1 MLEEERDRNMAAN
14 NRGHMR
20 PSRSP
25 PFVVVGL
32 LVVICIL
39 AFNYWTVSAKNKE
52 LVAKTSLLE
61 KEYEATVF
69 KKGALEKRN
78 DVISQDLV
86 GANRKLIEQ
95 QKLHATLEERII
107 NLQDE
112 NRELKKENDQLAIE
126 SHSCRDML
134 DIVKKNVTETHYQF
148 AELKGVHG
156 DLQKECDVLSQNN
169 VEFHNEKTQLKGDIE
184 ICNMELIRCGDAKIA
199 LNQTVREL
207 KQQLLL
213 IEQQQHLQ
221 HQEQNAMQQQ
231 REELQQQQDGRQQ
244 QQEDRYS
251 EQQQQQQQQ
260 QQQYGDQQQQY
271 ANQELQQQQYA
282 NQELQQQQYGDQQQ
296 QYGNQELQ
304 QRQES
309 DQAQQQYQQQQGD
322 ENNAGELGRQNEQ
335 EDRREEVVNFR
346 EPALPAYNFEPKE
359 IQQVNQYDLE
369 PPRMPTDDRYGL
381 ERPAFQDYPNPDD
394 QDVNREFPTRQAF
407 PLDNVDKE
415 QDYGN
420 YDELTAALRDQE
432 LVDVQ
437 REEDSLAQVDGQESE
452 IAASDASHDPPQ
464 LPYVLP
470 AYDMPQ
476 DMNNQDQIAAQPA
489 EVGDNR
495 LQYQGDTHR
504 EDQDRRELDEQG
516 RLPDRDPGMVAME
529 DAQLEADRQALGGE
543 TEQGA
548 EMRRPMLQQPM
559 MQRPMLQQ
567 PMMQRPT
574 I

>member
-335 EDRREEVVNFR
+335 EDRREE
-346 EPALPAYNFEPKE
+346 
-359 IQQVNQYDLE
+359 
-369 PPRMPTDDRYGL
+369 
-381 ERPAFQDYPNPDD
+381 
-394 QDVNREFPTRQAF
+394 
-407 PLDNVDKE
+407 
-415 QDYGN
+415 
-420 YDELTAALRDQE
+420 
-432 LVDVQ
+432 
-437 REEDSLAQVDGQESE
+437 
-452 IAASDASHDPPQ
+452 
-464 LPYVLP
+464 
-470 AYDMPQ
+470 

-548 EMRRPMLQQPM
+548 EGEGPRNELFEDRQENPDAEANVAAANDAEADVAAANDAEANDIEARDEDQENQGEGNDIRDSERVREEEERELNEEDIKEDNENEKGIQVVEGDERDDYGDDGDDGDANYIKVGEGDDEDHVEEEQERSFDDKEAEDPNNE
-559 MQRPMLQQ
+559 Q
-567 PMMQRPT
+567 
-574 I
+574 